1 MNRPDIASTSEIARV
16 SETYGVTGKGSL
28 VATTVGR
35 YRWFICAVLFLAA
48 TTNYI
53 DRQVLGV
60 LKPVL
65 TAELHWN
72 DVTYGNI
79 ITAFQVAYAVGM
91 LSMGRLLDKLGT
103 RVGFAVAAT
112 LWGAAAMGHALATTA
127 IGFGIARF
135 ALGLGEAGM
144 FPAGVKAIAQWFPK
158 KERAFAMGLF
168 NSGTNVGA
176 IVCPLL
182 VPLIVSAA
190 GSRMAFVVTGALA
203 LLWVVLWLTTFSSPN
218 DHPRMTASE
227 LAYIQ
232 SDPVK
237 TFPKIRWRTLLF
249 RKQTLAFAIAKFLTD
264 PIWWLYLFW
273 VPDFL
278 HRRHGLN
285 LTQLGL
291 PLVVIYLMSDVGSI
305 AGGWLSSRLI
315 RHGTT
320 VNTARKVSM
329 SVCAMSVVPL
339 VFAANAES
347 VWTGAVLIGLATA
360 GHQGFSA
367 NLFTLP
373 SDLFPE
379 KAVGSVVGIG
389 GMAGAIG
396 GIFVAQLAG
405 RVLEA
410 TGSYYLL
417 FLAAPT
423 AYFVALVVIQLL
435 SPRLEPVDV
444 ADLPSPPAVVPPA
457 RWESS

>member
-1 MNRPDIASTSEIARV
+1 MSLQATS
-16 SETYGVTGKGSL
+16 G
-28 VATTVGR
+28 VGR
-35 YRWFICAVLFLAA
+35 YRWTICVILFFAA
-48 TTNYI
+48 TINYV

-65 TAELHWN
+65 ASELHWN
-72 DVTYGNI
+72 DGTYGNI
-79 ITAFQVAYAVGM
+79 ITAFQVAYAIGM
-91 LSMGRLLDKLGT
+91 LSMGRLLDRVGT
-103 RVGFAVAAT
+103 RKGFAIAAGV
-112 LWGAAAMGHALATTA
+112 WGLAAMGHALARGA
-127 IGFGIARF
+127 AGFGIARF

-158 KERAFAMGLF
+158 RERAFAMGLF

-176 IVCPLL
+176 IVCPLT

-190 GSRMAFVVTGALA
+190 GSRVAFILTGALA
-203 LLWVVLWLTTFSSPN
+203 LFWVVIWMRIYAPPN
-218 DHPRMTASE
+218 EHPRMSAGE

-237 TFPKIRWRTLLF
+237 AFPKLPWRVLVV
-249 RKQTLAFAIAKFLTD
+249 RRQALAFVLAKFMTD

-285 LTQLGL
+285 LTQIGA
-291 PLVVIYLMSDVGSI
+291 PLVTIYLMSDLGSI

-315 RHGTT
+315 RAGLS
-320 VNTARKVSM
+320 VNWARKASM
-329 SVCAMSVVPL
+329 IACALCVAPI
-339 VFAANAES
+339 VFAAGAES
-347 VWTGAVLIGLATA
+347 VWTATILIGLATA

-379 KAVGSVVGIG
+379 KAVGSVVGMG

-396 GIFVAQLAG
+396 GIFVAQAAG

-410 TGSYYLL
+410 TGSYYVL
-417 FLAAPT
+417 FLAAPA
-423 AYFVALVVIQLL
+423 AYFLALGTIQTLTPLL
-435 SPRLEPVDV
+435 KPVEA
-444 ADLPSPPAVVPPA
+444 ADLPSLPPELEPKPQVA
-457 RWESS
+457 

>member
-1 MNRPDIASTSEIARV
+1 MTAR
-16 SETYGVTGKGSL
+16 L
-28 VATTVGR
+28 GR
-35 YRWFICAVLFLAA
+35 YRWVICAVLFGAA
-48 TTNYI
+48 TINYI

-60 LKPVL
+60 LKPLL
-65 TAELHWN
+65 TNELHWS

-79 ITAFQVAYAVGM
+79 ITAFQIAYAIGM
-91 LSMGRLLDKLGT
+91 LSMGRLLDRLGT
-103 RVGFAVAAT
+103 RTGFAIAAGV
-112 LWGAAAMGHALATTA
+112 WGLAAMGHALARSAT
-127 IGFGIARF
+127 GFSIARF

-144 FPAGVKAIAQWFPK
+144 FPAGVKAIAQWFPR

-168 NSGTNVGA
+168 NSGTNIGA

-182 VPLIVSAA
+182 VPLIVGAA
-190 GSRMAFVVTGALA
+190 GSRVAFAVTGALA
-203 LLWVVLWLTTFSSPN
+203 LLWVVLWITIYAPPN
-218 DHPRMTASE
+218 EHPRMSAEE

-237 TFPKIRWRTLLF
+237 TFPKIPWRHLIV
-249 RKQTLAFAIAKFLTD
+249 RKQTLAFAAGKFLTD

-278 HRRHGLN
+278 HRKHGLD
-285 LTQLGL
+285 LKSLGP
-291 PLVVIYLMSDVGSI
+291 PLVTIYLMSDVGSI

-315 RHGTT
+315 RMGWT
-320 VNTARKVSM
+320 VNAARKGAMVA
-329 SVCAMSVVPL
+329 CALCVVPI
-339 VFAANAES
+339 VFAAQAES
-347 VWTGAVLIGLATA
+347 VWTAAILVGLATA

-379 KAVGSVVGIG
+379 KAVGSVVGLG

-396 GIFVAQLAG
+396 GIFVAQVAG

-410 TGSYYLL
+410 TGSYYVL

-423 AYFVALVVIQLL
+423 AYLLALAMIQSL
-435 SPRLEPVDV
+435 SPRLEPVESV
-444 ADLPSPPAVVPPA
+444 DLPEPPPPPMPKRRFEEENA
-457 RWESS
+457 

>member
-1 MNRPDIASTSEIARV
+1 MP
-16 SETYGVTGKGSL
+16 SL
-28 VATTVGR
+28 KTPAGGR
-35 YRWFICAVLFLAA
+35 YRWRICAILFLAA
-48 TTNYI
+48 TINYV
-53 DRQVLGV
+53 DRQVIGV

-65 TAELHWN
+65 GSELHWN

-79 ITAFQVAYAVGM
+79 IAAFQVAYAIGM
-91 LSMGRLLDKLGT
+91 LSMGRLLDRLGT
-103 RVGFAVAAT
+103 RKGFALAAGI
-112 LWGAAAMGHALATTA
+112 WGLAAMGHALATTA
-127 IGFGIARF
+127 TGFGVARF

-158 KERAFAMGLF
+158 RERAFAMGLF

-176 IVCPLL
+176 IICPLS
-182 VPLIVSAA
+182 VPFIVAVA
-190 GSRMAFVVTGALA
+190 GSRVAFVVTGSLA
-203 LLWVVLWLTTFSSPN
+203 LLWVLVWLRMYAPPN
-218 DHPRMTASE
+218 EHPRMTAAE

-237 TFPKIRWRTLLF
+237 PFPKLPWRHLLF
-249 RKQTLAFAIAKFLTD
+249 RRQTLAFVCAKFLTD

-285 LTQLGL
+285 LTQIGA
-291 PLVVIYLMSDVGSI
+291 PLVTIYLMSDLGSI
-305 AGGWLSSRLI
+305 GGGWLSSRLI
-315 RHGTT
+315 RAGFS
-320 VNTARKVSM
+320 VNVARKGSM
-329 SVCAMSVVPL
+329 LACALCIVPI
-339 VFAANAES
+339 VFASSAES
-347 VWTGAVLIGLATA
+347 VWTAAVLIGLATA

-379 KAVGSVVGIG
+379 KAVGSVVGTG

-410 TGSYYLL
+410 TGSYFVLFVAAPAAY
-417 FLAAPT
+417 FLAIG
-423 AYFVALVVIQLL
+423 VIQIL
-435 SPRLEPVDV
+435 SPRFTPVD
-444 ADLPSPPAVVPPA
+444 ADDLPSAGAMLAPKPEAA
-457 RWESS
+457 

>member
-1 MNRPDIASTSEIARV
+1 MASII
-16 SETYGVTGKGSL
+16 
-28 VATTVGR
+28 GR
-35 YRWFICAVLFLAA
+35 YRWVICGVLFLAA
-48 TTNYI
+48 TTNYV

-65 TAELHWN
+65 ATELHWD

-79 ITAFQVAYAVGM
+79 VTAFQVAYAIGM
-91 LSMGRLLDKLGT
+91 LSMGRLLDKVGT
-103 RVGFAVAAT
+103 RAGFALAAGLWGVAA
-112 LWGAAAMGHALATTA
+112 AAHALATTA
-127 IGFGIARF
+127 LGFGVARF

-144 FPAGVKAIAQWFPK
+144 FPAGVKAVAQWFPK

-176 IVCPLL
+176 IVCPLI
-182 VPLIVSAA
+182 VPWMVTTA
-190 GSRMAFVVTGALA
+190 GSRTAFLVTGGLALA
-203 LLWVVLWLTTFSSPN
+203 WVGLWLSTYAPPN
-218 DHPRMTASE
+218 EHPRMTAGE
-227 LAYIQ
+227 LAHIQ

-237 TFPKIRWRTLLF
+237 TFPPIRWRTLLL
-249 RKQTLAFAIAKFLTD
+249 RRQTWAFAIGKFLTD

-285 LTQLGL
+285 ITQIGL
-291 PLVVIYLMSDVGSI
+291 PLVVIYLMSDVGSV

-315 RHGTT
+315 RAGSS

-329 SVCAMSVVPL
+329 AICGLSVVPL
-339 VFAANAES
+339 VFAANADS
-347 VWTGAVLIGLATA
+347 VWTGAVLIGFATA

-405 RVLEA
+405 QVLEA
-410 TGSYYLL
+410 TGSYYVL
-417 FLAAPT
+417 FLTAPT
-423 AYFVALVVIQLL
+423 AYLIALLVIQVL
-435 SPRLEPVDV
+435 SPRLEPV
-444 ADLPSPPAVVPPA
+444 ALAELPAPLPAPVPS
-457 RWESS
+457 RWETS